1 MAVNLD
7 NIAEKIM
14 KFIRGNGLEVKMF
27 DSQSGKS
34 VADPSI
40 ARFFYVDEPNMM
52 IVLDDKEKTIK
63 FHMGEDTS
71 IKNPMI
77 SKMHRNL
84 KKMAVDH
91 MLDFDIRSFGKRI
104 EPKGYGY
111 KIEQNKERDVD
122 EVFESI
128 SKLEGSTRTSRQH
141 LENAKIIVRHK
152 KPVNEEQRGARSR
165 NISAIFIENCDG
177 ERFKYPYKHLSGARA
192 MARHI
197 SSGGNPMDMA
207 GSAIV
212 EMSTNLYKLQEFMG
226 VVNKQQLVNETNRD
240 IVLNVKRKM
249 ESIKENIKS
258 IQGSKGYASF
268 IESLALNETAEEA
281 EISEDTINSYVSKFT
296 KSTFEESLKDILPLI
311 HKVNEEEY
319 NSNRGNQIE
328 KVMGIIMAKDAEG
341 NKVNTISF
349 PNRSSYDFA
358 NIKKQ
363 YQDDKGSQYAK
374 IAAAYEDLASR
385 VDVDSTDDKKRKNK
399 GHDRAAI
406 ISLFLADISE
416 KLNSNPK
423 SITKP
428 EQQLASY
435 FMKMSQRPAVG
446 ESLEEKKTFEQKID
460 TMVMESFAKFKDV
473 FETYG
478 INEEDTT
485 MGSIEVKT
493 DEERAGRA
501 ALANL
506 RKIVDE
512 KQARSIKLVDG
523 SMMVDMFTA
532 SAIINIYDAVNDAN
546 KAKLIDMLG
555 KGKAGMLKVAD
566 IAMKLHA
573 KNESAIEEA
582 YPWGGD
588 EDEDDENHVGMGI
601 AGKPYP
607 EEDSEEGTYAMISY
621 DYHDDWGSIELIKDG
636 ETVEDW
642 NDYFG
647 ANETGNP
654 LAAKF
659 VELCKKHGIDPTD
672 IDILSGDDE
681 DIHPIRGRKM
691 GRFDGKTFQ
700 WDESVDEA
708 PLLGSGM
715 SPETRARDV
724 EQSDREYIMQRQ
736 FKDKWKKENP
746 NKKWPG
752 YSAAGFKSKHD
763 SVTERKLTGGE
774 KRSREANVKKL
785 KKHKGDFEDT
795 YGKDKGEQ
803 VMYAVATKRAKEK
816 K

>member
-14 KFIRGNGLEVKMF
+14 KFIRGNGLEVNMF
-27 DSQSGKS
+27 DSDSGKS
-34 VADPSI
+34 VADPGT

-63 FHMGEDTS
+63 FHMGEEVS
-71 IKNPMI
+71 IKHPMI
-77 SKMHRNL
+77 SKMHKNL
-84 KKMAVDH
+84 KLMAVNH

-128 SKLEGSTRTSRQH
+128 SKLEGSTRTSRQQ

-152 KPVNEEQRGARSR
+152 KPVNEEHRGARSR
-165 NISAIFIENCDG
+165 NISAIFIENGDG

-197 SSGGNPMDMA
+197 SSGGNPMDMG

-212 EMSTNLYKLQEFMG
+212 EMSTSLYKLQEFMG
-226 VVNKQQLVNETNRD
+226 IVNKQQLVNETNRD

-249 ESIKENIKS
+249 ESIKENIKR
-258 IQGSKGYASF
+258 IQGSKGYTSF
-268 IESLALNETAEEA
+268 IESLALNETAEETD
-281 EISEDTINSYVSKFT
+281 ISEDTINTYVSKFT
-296 KSTFEESLKDILPLI
+296 KTTFEESLKDILPLI

-319 NSNRGNQIE
+319 NSNRTGQIE
-328 KVMGIIMAKDAEG
+328 KVMSIITAKDRDG

-349 PNRSSYDFA
+349 PNRGSYDFA

-363 YQDDKGSQYAK
+363 YQGDKGSQYAK
-374 IAAAYEDLASR
+374 VAAAYEDLASR
-385 VDVDSTDDKKRKNK
+385 VDVDSADDKKRKNK

-406 ISLFLADISE
+406 ISLFLADIAE

-423 SITKP
+423 AISKP

-446 ESLEEKKTFEQKID
+446 ESLEEKKSLDEKLD
-460 TMVMESFAKFKDV
+460 DMVLESFTKFKDV

-478 INEEDTT
+478 INEEDAT

-501 ALANL
+501 TLFNL

-523 SMMVDMFTA
+523 SMKVDMFTA

-546 KAKLIDMLG
+546 KAKIINMLG
-555 KGKAGMLKVAD
+555 KGKAGILKVAD

-573 KNESAIEEA
+573 KNESVMTEGASTIILNR
-582 YPWGGD
+582 
-588 EDEDDENHVGMGI
+588 DDFN
-601 AGKPYP
+601 
-607 EEDSEEGTYAMISY
+607 S
-621 DYHDDWGSIELIKDG
+621 
-636 ETVEDW
+636 
-642 NDYFG
+642 
-647 ANETGNP
+647 
-654 LAAKF
+654 
-659 VELCKKHGIDPTD
+659 
-672 IDILSGDDE
+672 
-681 DIHPIRGRKM
+681 DIHPFFWEDMLDELIDDLPDSRHDYPDSVIIHVRKAEVN
-691 GRFDGKTFQ
+691 GVE
-700 WDESVDEA
+700 ESVNENDMFSDVDSQSLHRLRMIQTAVLGRVSAEQWTLIVKDELQKA
-708 PLLGSGM
+708 GY
-715 SPETRARDV
+715 V
-724 EQSDREYIMQRQ
+724 W
-736 FKDKWKKENP
+736 DKSVKKFV
-746 NKKWPG
+746 KKQ
-752 YSAAGFKSKHD
+752 HD
-763 SVTERKLTGGE
+763 SVDERKLTGGE

>member
-14 KFIRGNGLEVKMF
+14 KFIRGNGLQVKMF
-27 DSQSGKS
+27 DSDSGKS
-34 VADPSI
+34 VADPSV
-40 ARFFYVDEPNMM
+40 ARYFYVDEPNMM

-63 FHMGEDTS
+63 FHMGEEVS
-71 IKNPMI
+71 LKNPMI

-128 SKLEGSTRTSRQH
+128 SKLEGSTRTSRQQ

-152 KPVNEEQRGARSR
+152 KPVNEENRGARSR
-165 NISAIFIENCDG
+165 NISAIFIENGDG

-212 EMSTNLYKLQEFMG
+212 EMSTSLYKLQEFMG
-226 VVNKQQLVNETNRD
+226 IVNKQQLVNETNRD

-249 ESIKENIKS
+249 ESIKENIKR
-258 IQGSKGYASF
+258 IQGSKGYTSF
-268 IESLALNETAEEA
+268 IESLALNETAEE
-281 EISEDTINSYVSKFT
+281 EISEDTINAYVSKFT

-460 TMVMESFAKFKDV
+460 TMVMETFSKFKDV

-501 ALANL
+501 ALFNL

-523 SMMVDMFTA
+523 SMKVDMFTA

-573 KNESAIEEA
+573 KNESAISEGASTIILNREDFSNNIHPFFWEDMLDALIDDLPDSRDDYPDSVTIHVSKAEVNGVEESINEA
-582 YPWGGD
+582 SKD
-588 EDEDDENHVGMGI
+588 V
-601 AGKPYP
+601 
-607 EEDSEEGTYAMISY
+607 YAMVSY
-621 DYHDDWGSIELIKDG
+621 DYKDDWGSIELVIDN

-642 NDYFG
+642 NGYFG

-672 IDILSGDDE
+672 VHILSGNDE
-681 DIHPIRGRKM
+681 DIHLIRGRKS
-691 GRFDGKTFQ
+691 GYFDGEKFQ
-700 WDESVDEA
+700 WNESNI
-708 PLLGSGM
+708 G
-715 SPETRARDV
+715 
-724 EQSDREYIMQRQ
+724 
-736 FKDKWKKENP
+736 
-746 NKKWPG
+746 
-752 YSAAGFKSKHD
+752 
-763 SVTERKLTGGE
+763 ERKLTGGE